1 MMKTDERSL
10 AKAEKAELL
19 ADVHPNIVPIRS
31 WNVDRLICH
40 AQREANKAIED
51 LQAKSPAVLSPHI
64 QTVIENLR
72 RLHAEMVFAA
82 SLRLLPVSW
91 PFRGVGGFCLLIFL
105 VAGNYAAPVVDA
117 GLMCLIGIIEM
128 VCGGFLAMAFRRYMQ
143 KAGDSNKRLRTLCFG
158 MSACCVFGVL
168 LCGLACL
175 RLTNVGI

>member
-1 MMKTDERSL
+1 MKTDEHPL
-10 AKAEKAELL
+10 VEAEQTELVN
-19 ADVHPNIVPIRS
+19 DVKPNIVPIRS

-40 AQREANKAIED
+40 AKREANKAVED

-64 QTVIENLR
+64 QTLIENLR
-72 RLHAEMVFAA
+72 RLHAEMVFSA

-128 VCGGFLAMAFRRYMQ
+128 ACGGFLAMAFRRYMQ
-143 KAGDSNKRLRTLCFG
+143 KVGDTNKRVRTLYFG
-158 MSACCVFGVL
+158 MIACCVFGVL
-168 LCGLACL
+168 MCGLAWL
-175 RLTNVGI
+175 RLMSVGI